1 MRTICIQFLITLSFQ
16 ISIAQEKV
24 EKVLFASE
32 IVCIGAIVAKNDPSV
47 TKTMIGIGAVALNTI
62 AGLLVVGK

>member
-1 MRTICIQFLITLSFQ
+1 MFNLTFL
-16 ISIAQEKV
+16 

-32 IVCIGAIVAKNDPSV
+32 IICVGAIVAKNDPST

-62 AGLLVVGK
+62 VGLLVVGK